1 MVHLPDG
8 DTDFFNIIAFVLQG
22 DTLAPYLFITC
33 LDYVLRKALDTNNH
47 LCPTLSK
54 SQSRRYPTIK
64 ITDADSPDDVAAISD
79 HLKNAAILFHKIEYD
94 ASEWHLHQCQKTRIF
109 QL

>member
-22 DTLAPYLFITC
+22 DTLAPYLFIIR

-47 LCPTLSK
+47 LCPT
-54 SQSRRYPTIK
+54 
-64 ITDADSPDDVAAISD
+64 
-79 HLKNAAILFHKIEYD
+79 
-94 ASEWHLHQCQKTRIF
+94 
-109 QL
+109 